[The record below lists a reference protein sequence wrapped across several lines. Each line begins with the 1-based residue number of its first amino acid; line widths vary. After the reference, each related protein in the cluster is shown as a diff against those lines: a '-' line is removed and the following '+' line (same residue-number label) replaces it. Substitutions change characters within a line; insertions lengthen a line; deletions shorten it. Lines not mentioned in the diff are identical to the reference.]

1 MTGYPNG
8 LHYPQ
13 PPRYPDGP
21 VALDSLPRPSWPAPI
36 RWAVFLMYVGAA
48 AGLVTG
54 IVRGLTM
61 SLVESIAYTS
71 PTTGTVHS
79 SKSLLAGLIE
89 GLVVAGFW
97 LWMSRKTGVGQNWAR
112 VLSSVFFGFASLQ
125 LIGGISG
132 LTRSDYPVAAFVV
145 FLIEWAVGLAVV
157 ALLWQRESSQF
168 FALARQAR

>member
-13 PPRYPDGP
+13 PPRYPNGP
-21 VALDSLPRPSWPAPI
+21 VALDALPRPSWPAPI

-71 PTTGTVHS
+71 PTTGTARS
-79 SKSLLAGLIE
+79 SKSLLAGIIE
-89 GLVVAGFW
+89 GLWPLQIQMTNPCCRARIWGSAARF
-97 LWMSRKTGVGQNWAR
+97 SRWVPSTLV
-112 VLSSVFFGFASLQ
+112 S
-125 LIGGISG
+125 
-132 LTRSDYPVAAFVV
+132 
-145 FLIEWAVGLAVV
+145 
-157 ALLWQRESSQF
+157 
-168 FALARQAR
+168 